1 MKVAVVTP
9 CYKSKDLVLDVL
21 SRIGDEV
28 DIIIAVDDCCPQH
41 TGQHIL
47 DNTSDKRVVVEFHAE
62 NEGVG
67 GACIT
72 GFKKALQLGADIV
85 IKLDSDGQMAPEL
98 IRHFIKPIA
107 DQKADYCK
115 GNRFYDLRM
124 LSEMPKVRLIGNA
137 GLSFLSKFSTGYWDL
152 MDPTNGFIAI
162 HAKVLKELPL
172 ERISKRF
179 FFETDLLFRLYTIRA
194 KVVEVPMR
202 ARYGDE
208 VSNLS
213 VRRSIRYFFAQ
224 HCKRIIKRIFY
235 NYFLRDFNIAS
246 INLVA
251 GFVMF
256 MGGSISGAFIYANNQ
271 ALGQATPTG
280 TIMII
285 LLTILVGFQLLL
297 SFINYD
303 IQNTPK
309 MSIHDGLPD
318 FDASADERI
327 AGG

>member
-9 CYKSKDLVLDVL
+9 CYKSRDHVLDVL
-21 SRIGDEV
+21 TRIGNEV
-28 DIIIAVDDCCPQH
+28 DLIIAVDDCCPQH

-47 DNTSDKRVVVEFHAE
+47 DNTSDPRLVVEFHEE
-62 NEGVG
+62 NQGVG

-72 GFKKALQLGADIV
+72 GFKKALELGADIV

-98 IRHFIKPIA
+98 IGHFIKPIA
-107 DQKADYCK
+107 DNNADYCK

-124 LSEMPKVRLIGNA
+124 LAEMPLVRLIGNA

-194 KVVEVPMR
+194 KVVEIPMR

-208 VSNLS
+208 ESNLS
-213 VRRSIRYFFAQ
+213 VSNSILYFFGQ

-246 INLVA
+246 INLLF
-251 GFVMF
+251 GFF
-256 MGGSISGAFIYANNQ
+256 LFWGGTLSGLSIYIKNQ
-271 ALGQATPTG
+271 AIDQATPTG
-280 TIMII
+280 TIMIVI
-285 LLTILVGFQLLL
+285 LTILVGFQLLL

-309 MSIHDGLPD
+309 SPIHEALPD
-318 FDASADERI
+318 
-327 AGG
+327 